1 MWRCRS
7 LPTAFCLIRFHPSQA
22 FDFLIHAAPQSF
34 RRLFARICANIKP
47 VSRFSVVEA
56 DVELVNFPIKKRDLV
71 VTAIPMGPE
80 EDVVDFARRRLGLDA
95 DEHQSAI
102 LRSTAKRGILNCTR
116 QWGKTTVSVAK
127 AVHRVFTIPKS
138 LVVVASPGARQSGE
152 WMKKAAEMLE
162 QLNIPKRGDGYNK
175 ISLLLPN
182 GSRIVGLPE
191 VEAKVR
197 GFSALSMLVIDEAAR
212 VSDEMYRALRPM
224 LSVGNGDLWMM
235 STPFGKQGFFYETWE
250 HGGSH
255 GGESWMRVRVP
266 ATECARIS
274 QEFLEEQR
282 SVMGM
287 DSFRQEHM
295 CEFVGS
301 GVGSFDRDLVEA
313 ALDDDLEP
321 I

>member
-1 MWRCRS
+1 
-7 LPTAFCLIRFHPSQA
+7 
-22 FDFLIHAAPQSF
+22 
-34 RRLFARICANIKP
+34 
-47 VSRFSVVEA
+47 
-56 DVELVNFPIKKRDLV
+56 
-71 VTAIPMGPE
+71 
-80 EDVVDFARRRLGLDA
+80 VVDFARRRLGLDA
-95 DEHQSAI
+95 DEQQSAI

-127 AVHRVFTIPKS
+127 AVHRVFTVPKS

-152 WMKKAAEMLE
+152 WMKKATEMLE
-162 QLNIPKRGDGYNK
+162 RLNIPKRGDGYNK

-250 HGGSH
+250 HGGPH
-255 GGESWMRVRVP
+255 GWMRVRVP
-266 ATECARIS
+266 ATECTRIS
-274 QEFLEEQR
+274 KEFLEEQR
-282 SVMGM
+282 SEMGM